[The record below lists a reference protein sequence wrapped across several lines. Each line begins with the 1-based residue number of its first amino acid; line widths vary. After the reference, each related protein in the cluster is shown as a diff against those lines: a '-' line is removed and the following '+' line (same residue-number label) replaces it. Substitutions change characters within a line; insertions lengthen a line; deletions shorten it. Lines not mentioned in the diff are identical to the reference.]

1 MDNQYEGINE
11 NILNNYLKALKYD
24 ERIIANI
31 KERVKEKGDAFV
43 DKALEQNKKVLV
55 HSSNVYES
63 MLDHNENSNNELA
76 NLESLLEE
84 IIEKS
89 KKAAKSKGNNKENSI
104 NSLGDGVYEATLR
117 EFENKIDEMNSHNKA
132 NDEKIVKEKKIIL
145 ETNDKL
151 KEVNDYINKFLV
163 EKRLYLDKVSEEK
176 MRELTFQKKLP
187 RTYQTQVMKIVFESI
202 LLEKIQEKI
211 DEKLSSSE
219 IDKESNEYEKLRESY
234 VSSITYEYYKKL
246 CYNSWRFKNQ
256 ILAAE
261 EFVIHEFQ
269 KDGKEGMT
277 LEKFAITMNGLKK
290 EAEKYKDENAE
301 KIFWPLINSIL
312 VVIYSTIAKKRKAN
326 YEESIEK
333 SNKKIEGFE
342 AEKNDNKGK
351 INLLEEMKKKILK
364 NSNLQR
370 PAAHSAER
378 ENVEREDSLEE
389 VDGGELKKELDGLK
403 DESQR
408 IMEELKRIKN
418 EQENEFYVYLKNIAK
433 VLLHQKNMNVI

>member
-1 MDNQYEGINE
+1 MDQYEGINE

-24 ERIIANI
+24 ERIISNI
-31 KERVKEKGDAFV
+31 KERVKEKGDVFV

-76 NLESLLEE
+76 NLESLLED

-89 KKAAKSKGNNKENSI
+89 KKAAKSKGNRKGDSG
-104 NSLGDGVYEATLR
+104 SLSVEGIYEATLK

-132 NDEKIVKEKKIIL
+132 NDEKIVKEKKVIL
-145 ETNDKL
+145 ETSDKL

-163 EKRLYLDKVSEEK
+163 EKRLYLDKVDEQK
-176 MRELTFQKKLP
+176 MRDLTFAKKLP

-211 DEKLSSSE
+211 DEKLSSGE
-219 IDKESNEYEKLRESY
+219 IDKESNEYEKQKEAFEI
-234 VSSITYEYYKKL
+234 SITYDNYKKF

-269 KDGKEGMT
+269 KDGKEVMT

-312 VVIYSTIAKKRKAN
+312 VVIYSTIARKRKAT
-326 YEESIEK
+326 YEENIEK

-351 INLLEEMKKKILK
+351 INLLEEMKRKILK
-364 NSNLQR
+364 NSSIQKPSQKVNI
-370 PAAHSAER
+370 
-378 ENVEREDSLEE
+378 EREDSLEE

>member
-1 MDNQYEGINE
+1 MDQYEGINE

-24 ERIIANI
+24 ERIISNI
-31 KERVKEKGDAFV
+31 KERVKEKGDVFV

-76 NLESLLEE
+76 NLESLLED

-89 KKAAKSKGNNKENSI
+89 KKAAKSKGNQKGDS
-104 NSLGDGVYEATLR
+104 SLAVEGIYEATLK

-132 NDEKIVKEKKIIL
+132 NDEKIVKEKKVIL
-145 ETNDKL
+145 ETSDKL

-163 EKRLYLDKVSEEK
+163 EKRLYLDKVDEQK
-176 MRELTFQKKLP
+176 MRDLTFAKKLP

-202 LLEKIQEKI
+202 LLEKIEEKI
-211 DEKLSSSE
+211 EEKLLSSE
-219 IDKESNEYEKLRESY
+219 IDKESNEYEKLKESY
-234 VSSITYEYYKKL
+234 VTSITFDNYKKI

-269 KDGKEGMT
+269 KEGKEVMT

-290 EAEKYKDENAE
+290 EAEKYKDEIAE

-312 VVIYSTIAKKRKAN
+312 VVIYSTIARKRKTT
-326 YEESIEK
+326 YEENIEK

-351 INLLEEMKKKILK
+351 INLLEEMKRKILK
-364 NSNLQR
+364 NSSIQKPSQKVNI
-370 PAAHSAER
+370 
-378 ENVEREDSLEE
+378 EREDSLEE

>member
-1 MDNQYEGINE
+1 MDQYEGINE

-24 ERIIANI
+24 ERIISNI
-31 KERVKEKGDAFV
+31 KERAKEKGDVFV

-76 NLESLLEE
+76 NLESLLED

-89 KKAAKSKGNNKENSI
+89 KKAAKSKGNQKGDS
-104 NSLGDGVYEATLR
+104 SLAVEGIYEATLK

-132 NDEKIVKEKKIIL
+132 NDEKIVKEKKVIL
-145 ETNDKL
+145 ETIDKL
-151 KEVNDYINKFLV
+151 REVNDYINKFLV
-163 EKRLYLDKVSEEK
+163 EKRLYLDKVDEQK
-176 MRELTFQKKLP
+176 MRDLTFAKKLP

-202 LLEKIQEKI
+202 LLEKIEEKI
-211 DEKLSSSE
+211 EEKLLSSE
-219 IDKESNEYEKLRESY
+219 IDKESNEYEKLKESY
-234 VSSITYEYYKKL
+234 VTSITFDNYKKI

-269 KDGKEGMT
+269 KEGKEVMT

-312 VVIYSTIAKKRKAN
+312 VVIYSTIARKRKAT
-326 YEESIEK
+326 YEENIEK
-333 SNKKIEGFE
+333 SNRKIEGFE

-364 NSNLQR
+364 NSSIQKPSQKVNI
-370 PAAHSAER
+370 
-378 ENVEREDSLEE
+378 EREDSLEE

>member
-1 MDNQYEGINE
+1 MDQYEGINE

-24 ERIIANI
+24 ERIISNI
-31 KERVKEKGDAFV
+31 KERVKEKGDVFV

-76 NLESLLEE
+76 NLESLLED

-89 KKAAKSKGNNKENSI
+89 KKAAKSKGNQKGDS
-104 NSLGDGVYEATLR
+104 SLAVEGIYEATLK

-132 NDEKIVKEKKIIL
+132 NDEKIVKEKKVIL
-145 ETNDKL
+145 ETSDKL

-163 EKRLYLDKVSEEK
+163 EKRLYLDKVDEQK
-176 MRELTFQKKLP
+176 MRDLTFAKKLP

-202 LLEKIQEKI
+202 LLEKIEEKI
-211 DEKLSSSE
+211 EEKLLSSE
-219 IDKESNEYEKLRESY
+219 IDKESNEYEKLKESY
-234 VSSITYEYYKKL
+234 VTSITFDNYKKI

-261 EFVIHEFQ
+261 EFVVHEFQ
-269 KDGKEGMT
+269 KEGKEVMT

-290 EAEKYKDENAE
+290 EAEKYKDEIAE

-312 VVIYSTIAKKRKAN
+312 VVIYSTIAKKRKTT
-326 YEESIEK
+326 YEENIEK

-351 INLLEEMKKKILK
+351 INLLEEMKRKILK
-364 NSNLQR
+364 NSSIQKPSQKVNI
-370 PAAHSAER
+370 
-378 ENVEREDSLEE
+378 EREDSLEE